1 MYSVSEDISYTA
13 NERRL
18 SQSNLAEGA
27 SFTVKYPI
35 ETSSHLQPNQE
46 PMLMIE
52 NLGRFFTSPSN
63 YHISTTD
70 PTHVYCTIGNTVADS
85 SV

>member
-1 MYSVSEDISYTA
+1 MSCTA

-27 SFTVKYPI
+27 TAKYPI

-52 NLGRFFTSPSN
+52 NLGRVFTSPSN
-63 YHISTTD
+63 YHISTTN

-85 SV
+85 FV